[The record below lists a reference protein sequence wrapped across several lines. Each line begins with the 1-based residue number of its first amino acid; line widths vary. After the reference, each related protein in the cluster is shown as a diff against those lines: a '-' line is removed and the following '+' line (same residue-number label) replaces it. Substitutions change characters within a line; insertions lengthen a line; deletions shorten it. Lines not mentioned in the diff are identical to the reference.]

1 MSSDELKKQM
11 LTQKLLRNLKNKQ
24 KSAKIAPSDTK
35 TEQSKQ
41 SNRLNTGTTSKNEE
55 GGSELTR

>member
-24 KSAKIAPSDTK
+24 KSAKIAPIDKK

-41 SNRLNTGTTSKNEE
+41 SNRLNTGTASKNEE